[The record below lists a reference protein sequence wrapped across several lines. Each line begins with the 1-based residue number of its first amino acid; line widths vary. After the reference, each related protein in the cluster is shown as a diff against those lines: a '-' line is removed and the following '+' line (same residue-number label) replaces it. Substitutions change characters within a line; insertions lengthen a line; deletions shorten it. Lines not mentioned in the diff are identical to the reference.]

1 VTKSRLRTLFQT
13 TFIGALAQIEGAF
26 GSLWEGPQ
34 GPIAED
40 NSDAAGVAASAA
52 DKGDAAGVPWKRRYE
67 ECRRR
72 ILDLGNAQLR
82 AALEELDREQET
94 A

>member
-40 NSDAAGVAASAA
+40 NSDAAGV
-52 DKGDAAGVPWKRRYE
+52 PWKRRYE